1 MVVVTHTL
9 RTPHVDSVGRL
20 AVLEAPHSI
29 FLKPLL
35 HLPTVTETVAY
46 QFGLKAPFYEQN
58 LGVGV
63 GAKYSAQIQDLQSP
77 L

>member
-9 RTPHVDSVGRL
+9 RTPHIDSVGGL
-20 AVLEAPHSI
+20 PALEAPHSV
-29 FLKPLL
+29 FLKPLFL
-35 HLPTVTETVAY
+35 LPTVAETVAY
-46 QFGLKAPFYEQN
+46 QFNLKAPFYEQN

-63 GAKYSAQIQDLQSP
+63 GAKGSAQIQDLQSP

>member
-9 RTPHVDSVGRL
+9 RTPHVDSVGGL
-20 AVLEAPHSI
+20 AELEAPHSV

-35 HLPTVTETVAY
+35 LLPTVAETVAY
-46 QFGLKAPFYEQN
+46 QFKLKAPFYEQN
-58 LGVGV
+58 LGVIIGT
-63 GAKYSAQIQDLQSP
+63 KYSAQIQDLQSP